1 MNERQSIM
9 FGLSSAWILLMS
21 EDKAI
26 IDANKAA
33 ILEML
38 NGIPYEK
45 LYYVPFFYAINVIAE
60 LTK

>member
-1 MNERQSIM
+1 MS
-9 FGLSSAWILLMS
+9 GLSSAWILLMS